1 MLENLTDLEL
11 TEIGKLFLFG
21 FIVGLTNHGLC
32 NEARDIL
39 RRLEPIMD
47 DHGRLYFSVPQWK
60 LFSPDIPPPNND
72 LLVSKIHAAF
82 PFRGPEWNWFCDAY
96 REKISKAGE
105 GFTDIRVNT
114 ARRNELREIVLNSVK
129 TCKPFSLH
137 RLGDGGVYRF
147 PLPEV
152 AASFSDKLPHDDRMR
167 ELSWWNRELPPGKGD
182 KFAKLV
188 LEALRAADAI
198 GVISA
203 HRLIKDANG
212 GPMVSTTPGRALL
225 AHVEALDTLIPL
237 HNKIVTEDRVH
248 TLIYSPSF
256 LSDLISH
263 ARQVVVVGGLPP
275 EEMGLH
281 GAQFI
286 ALTPEQNKGLPT
298 VAGARSIVDDYDEI
312 ADDVAKSCGPGTLAL
327 ISGGYIGKAL
337 VHRAK
342 NAGAVALDFGS
353 FADLLS
359 GHHTRGPADAVV
371 ELESTSCP

>member
-1 MLENLTDLEL
+1 MTVE
-11 TEIGKLFLFG
+11 
-21 FIVGLTNHGLC
+21 FI
-32 NEARDIL
+32 
-39 RRLEPIMD
+39 
-47 DHGRLYFSVPQWK
+47 
-60 LFSPDIPPPNND
+60 
-72 LLVSKIHAAF
+72 AF
-82 PFRGPEWNWFCDAY
+82 RYQRWQP
-96 REKISKAGE
+96 
-105 GFTDIRVNT
+105 V
-114 ARRNELREIVLNSVK
+114 
-129 TCKPFSLH
+129 
-137 RLGDGGVYRF
+137 
-147 PLPEV
+147 
-152 AASFSDKLPHDDRMR
+152 FSDKLPHDDRMR

-212 GPMVSTTPGRALL
+212 GPMVSTTTGRALL
-225 AHVEALDTLIPL
+225 AHVKALDTLIPL

-256 LSDLISH
+256 LTDLISH

-312 ADDVAKSCGPGTLAL
+312 ADDVC
-327 ISGGYIGKAL
+327 
-337 VHRAK
+337 
-342 NAGAVALDFGS
+342 
-353 FADLLS
+353 
-359 GHHTRGPADAVV
+359 
-371 ELESTSCP
+371 